1 MSIEE
6 LYIKAKYNWLESE
19 EYRDDK
25 ASEYVKIKSKKDLK
39 EKLQAGINDIEANKV
54 YSLSEAL
61 TKIDNIQ
68 NWRDIMKKIYC
79 GNFWSCYWR
88 FGKHYLI
95 F

>member
-6 LYIKAKYNWLESE
+6 LYIKAKYNRLEVE

-68 NWRDIMKKIYC
+68 N
-79 GNFWSCYWR
+79 
-88 FGKHYLI
+88 
-95 F
+95 

>member
-6 LYIKAKYNWLESE
+6 LYIKAKYNRLEAE

-68 NWRDIMKKIYC
+68 N
-79 GNFWSCYWR
+79 
-88 FGKHYLI
+88 
-95 F
+95 